1 MPIIHVAKRFV
12 LQGDD
17 HKLTEYK
24 VGTYDVEDWV
34 ADHWFTQAHMEGYV
48 EPPPKT
54 GTEQQATLLAQ
65 QAARLNEPVENQTQE
80 AQQSRDKPE
89 FVFAGRRIPK
99 QNETPSFI
107 DPSTQR

>member
-1 MPIIHVAKRFV
+1 MPIINIVKPFMLNENNR
-12 LQGDD
+12 
-17 HKLTEYK
+17 LTEFR
-24 VGTYDVEDWV
+24 VGRYDVTDEV
-34 ADHWFTQAHMEGYV
+34 ASHWYVQAHMEGYV

-65 QAARLNEPVENQTQE
+65 QAARMNEPVEAQTQE
-80 AQQSRDKPE
+80 AQSRDKPE

-99 QNETPSFI
+99 PNETPSFI